1 MDRFI
6 RSVWEVIEGQPCTQS
21 YEFVNEA
28 KALQAS
34 LRKSTGNVTYIVGGV
49 LIEDDKLLMIQEAK
63 KSCRGLW
70 YLPIGR
76 LETGETL
83 EAGAQREVL
92 EESGI
97 KFTPK
102 SLVCVEWYDGHWIR
116 FIFTGQDV
124 EGKLKTPEQ
133 QDHESIQADYFTDEQ
148 VRSHLKLRCKD
159 ALDVI
164 SRTQSWYKNLV
175 ANTQA
180 ILLPVCRP
188 HKTVAVRILLAGCI
202 KDTKEVYILAELGPN
217 MHLPISVLDKH
228 ARKTGP
234 AAVENAVKSA
244 GYHGTFDIKGVLSV
258 EHSGETN
265 GHDGIWLTLFA
276 TTTKFTKDS
285 KNWINIDSDQGL
297 KQKILKLMH
306 ETKLVPIYTD

>member
-34 LRKSTGNVTYIVGGV
+34 LRKSAGNVTYIVGGV

-83 EAGAQREVL
+83 EFYAFICLSLFIKAGAQREVL

-164 SRTQSWYKNLV
+164 SRTQS
-175 ANTQA
+175 
-180 ILLPVCRP
+180 C
-188 HKTVAVRILLAGCI
+188 
-202 KDTKEVYILAELGPN
+202 TKEVYILAELGPN